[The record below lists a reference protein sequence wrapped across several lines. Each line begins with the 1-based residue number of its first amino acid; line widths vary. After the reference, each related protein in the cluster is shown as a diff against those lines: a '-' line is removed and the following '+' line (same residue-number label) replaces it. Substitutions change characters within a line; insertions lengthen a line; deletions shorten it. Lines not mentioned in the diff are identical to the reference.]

1 VTDDNVTTTF
11 LKLVESGEFDRILR
25 TLRNQWDRVPRET
38 ILDVV
43 QDAAIDV
50 GHRLSDGQAIGNVA
64 ALVTTVAR
72 RKLIKV
78 WETIQNG
85 KGAVSALELR
95 AKYPAAWQHDEERI
109 VKVKRAANY
118 VRTLIPKVDNEKYRR
133 TLYEMLDAAEQGR
146 QLMPKD
152 LAEKLECSAN
162 TASKQMERAPARL
175 LPILKEA
182 GFDTLDALLEIPS
195 QTGDD
200 EHSDDE
206 KEFYHD

>member
-1 VTDDNVTTTF
+1 MTDDNVTTTF

-152 LAEKLECSAN
+152 LAEKLECSSN

-182 GFDTLDALLEIPS
+182 GFNTLDALLEIPS

-206 KEFYHD
+206 KEFHDD